1 MPQICYQIN
10 SKLFNGYGGME
21 HKTFAVPAGARG
33 PDLGVHPLP
42 VGQPSARRATSQNQ
56 RTPSG
61 SASSL
66 KS

>member
-1 MPQICYQIN
+1 
-10 SKLFNGYGGME
+10 ME
-21 HKTFAVPAGARG
+21 KNMAAIQE
-33 PDLGVHPLP
+33 PDGTAAN
-42 VGQPSARRATSQNQ
+42 ARRATSQNQ